1 VKKLCLIIFFF
12 NFYFISNTE
21 SKVWKSSPIFGFFYE
36 TPKGWSYTE
45 KFGWVYPE
53 KSISDDQVWFYIPS
67 IKWCWMNIDLGHYF
81 YQNAFQCWSYVNNQN
96 LFYDFNFGKYFT
108 PHQYLNENWRLRLYT
123 PTQITK
129 TNHGYFI
136 VDCWHHRI
144 LFSKENHENI
154 LNWEVIDE
162 NVAGPHSLIGIKNKI
177 IYEDT
182 GRGNLVVKNF
192 SGDDFS
198 DTTVINNI
206 GNRPHRV
213 IYDEDK
219 KLSLVLNSGSRT
231 LSILDFEKE
240 EKRLINTLHLE
251 FLEGSYSR
259 SISLIDS
266 FLYFTSG
273 PNAIFKTTYS
283 KDSIEVI
290 KEYPVPEGF
299 ESMNDIFKSSN
310 GWLYFT
316 SSSNSKIVRSKSFV
330 NFSSGNYQDLTLK
343 LGVKGTPY
351 YLSEFD
357 DRIYFTEIT
366 ESSGVIWF
374 KDTPSDQIL
383 EKGKKMDFGEPNNQN
398 ILRRSQ
404 FPL

>member
-1 VKKLCLIIFFF
+1 
-12 NFYFISNTE
+12 
-21 SKVWKSSPIFGFFYE
+21 
-36 TPKGWSYTE
+36 
-45 KFGWVYPE
+45 
-53 KSISDDQVWFYIPS
+53 
-67 IKWCWMNIDLGHYF
+67 M
-81 YQNAFQCWSYVNNQN
+81 
-96 LFYDFNFGKYFT
+96 
-108 PHQYLNENWRLRLYT
+108 
-123 PTQITK
+123 
-129 TNHGYFI
+129 
-136 VDCWHHRI
+136 
-144 LFSKENHENI
+144 
-154 LNWEVIDE
+154 
-162 NVAGPHSLIGIKNKI
+162 
-177 IYEDT
+177 
-182 GRGNLVVKNF
+182 
-192 SGDDFS
+192 
-198 DTTVINNI
+198 
-206 GNRPHRV
+206 